1 MQECT
6 KCKHVRCDMC
16 MIAVP
21 RKVVPEPDP
30 EVLRRVEEK
39 LRGLSIRRPMT
50 VDVVV

>member
-1 MQECT
+1 
-6 KCKHVRCDMC
+6 MC

-39 LRGLSIRRPMT
+39 LRGLTIRRPMT